1 MVLEWLATPAVLFLV
16 GTATVTDL
24 RRREVPTWLTV
35 GGGLAGLLAAT
46 VCGWQALAPSLL
58 GLAVGGLLLLPFV
71 RAGGF
76 GAGDALLLAAIGAW
90 QGWQFVLWTAWW
102 AAVVGAGLAL
112 LAWRH
117 GQRTIPYVPAVALG
131 AALAFVTS

>member
-1 MVLEWLATPAVLFLV
+1 VVLEWLATPAVLFLV

-90 QGWQFVLWTAWW
+90 LGWQLVLWTAWW
-102 AAVVGAGLAL
+102 AALTGAGLAVA
-112 LAWRH
+112 AWLRGH
-117 GQRTIPYVPAVALG
+117 RSLPYVPAIAVGVAL
-131 AALAFVTS
+131 AVTLR

>member
-1 MVLEWLATPAVLFLV
+1 VVLEWLATPAVLFLV

-35 GGGLAGLLAAT
+35 GGGLAGLLVAA
-46 VCGWQALAPSLL
+46 VYGWQALAPSLP
-58 GLAVGGLLLLPFV
+58 GLAVGGLLLLPLV

-76 GAGDALLLAAIGAW
+76 DAGDALLLAAIGAW
-90 QGWQFVLWTAWW
+90 LGWQLVLWTAWW

-112 LAWRH
+112 VARRH